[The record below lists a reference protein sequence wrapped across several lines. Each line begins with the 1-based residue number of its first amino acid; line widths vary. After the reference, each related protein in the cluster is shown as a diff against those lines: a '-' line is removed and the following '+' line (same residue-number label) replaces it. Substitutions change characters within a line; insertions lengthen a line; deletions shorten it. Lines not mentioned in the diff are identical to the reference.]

1 MSRTILKGGIAV
13 LGLILAHAGVVQA
26 RTDAETKAIVLKW
39 NTVAFMKPNPTEAAK
54 LTAPE
59 FVDHDGPVDHDG
71 IMKMIKQMASRPARP
86 GGGGG
91 PPPPNLTL
99 AHGDYVLLLTEQN
112 TPNPT
117 AAGKTYIADNFDL
130 FRVNAA
136 GKVAEH
142 WDNFTKSAGP
152 PSGPPGG
159 GLPRVVDDAGADDAA
174 GNLSP
179 TEHKRTDAQTIA
191 IVEKFNADAF
201 TPAGDKQALAS
212 EMSED
217 FYEHHPPS
225 GTPEATKS
233 EFLAH
238 FGPDAPKRSGPPPG
252 APNGGAGAAPS
263 GGPPAPFLTLP
274 FGDYVLVVAKQPLPD
289 PTAQGKTYDAFGFD
303 LFRVNNRDQVAEHWD
318 NGTKRAPGT
327 GRGGPV

>member
-13 LGLILAHAGVVQA
+13 LGLILAHAGIAQA
-26 RTDAETKAIVLKW
+26 RNDAETKAIVVKF
-39 NTVAFMKPNPTEAAK
+39 NTVAFMKPDPAAAAR

-59 FVDHDGPVDHDG
+59 FVDHDGPVAYDAF
-71 IMKMIKQMASRPARP
+71 MTMIKQMASRPARP

-91 PPPPNLTL
+91 PPPPNLIL
-99 AHGDYVLLLTEQN
+99 AHGDYVLFMTEQN
-112 TPNPT
+112 MRDPT
-117 AAGKTYIADNFDL
+117 APGKTYIADDFDL
-130 FRVNAA
+130 FRVNAD

-159 GLPRVVDDAGADDAA
+159 GLPAVTEDAGADDTA

-179 TEHKRTDAQTIA
+179 SDHKRTDAQTIA
-191 IVEKFNADAF
+191 IVEKFNTDAF
-201 TPAGDKQALAS
+201 TGAGDKQALNS
-212 EMSED
+212 ELSDD
-217 FYEHHPPS
+217 FYEHHPPQ

-238 FGPDAPKRSGPPPG
+238 FGPDAPKRAGPPPG
-252 APNGGAGAAPS
+252 APNGGAGSTAS
-263 GGPPAPFLTLP
+263 GPPAPFLTLP
-274 FGDYVLVVAKQPLPD
+274 FGDYVLIVAKQSLPD
-289 PTAQGKTYDAFGFD
+289 PTAAGKNYDAFGFD
-303 LFRVNNRDQVAEHWD
+303 LFRVNNHDQVAEHWD